1 MKVTRKVIGVAVAV
15 LGMLPCAAWA
25 SNNKICFEGEAPSKL
40 VSPLKK
46 VLPGYDKEYSG
57 RGYLEIPWDRN
68 KTKGLGSA
76 TYRIRVTKPGLY
88 YLWARTFW
96 QNGCG
101 NSISVKVNGQAPV
114 ILGEDGTYDHWHWV
128 GGTARV
134 KLNAGLNTF
143 EVQNRETGVRVD
155 QVFLCESANYAPAGI
170 RKITH

>member
-1 MKVTRKVIGVAVAV
+1 MKVNQKVIGLAAAM
-15 LGMLPCAAWA
+15 LGLLPGAAWA
-25 SNNKICFEGEAPSKL
+25 SNNKICFEGEAPSQL

-46 VLPGYDKEYSG
+46 VLPGYNKLYSG

-76 TYRIRVTKPGLY
+76 TYRIKVDKPGLY

-101 NSISVKVNGQAPV
+101 NSIAVKVNGQAPV

-134 KLNAGLNTF
+134 KLNAGVNTF
-143 EVQNRETGVRVD
+143 VIQNRETGVRVD
-155 QVFLCESANYAPAGI
+155 QVFLCESADYAPTGI
-170 RKITH
+170 RKITQ